1 MILYLLRAVLQ
12 NPCEPPQNATPPS
25 KTFILITGMICR
37 VSPRP
42 PLLIRSDKPT
52 NGNVSLPRIFHV
64 DIPVKTA
71 QLCLHSSYTSA
82 LKTHP
87 DRLPKGHTPAEK
99 KRATEK
105 FQAVADANYVLSDPV
120 RRRDYDNLA
129 RQRGGFGAGSS
140 SSKAGGFGGGYQQQQ
155 QSSSSQAPPGAF
167 PEFNFADFM
176 NNMNNA
182 RKSRRAQ
189 QTAEEEEE
197 EEEEE
202 DEYEQDNADKASGN
216 FFKTFAGM
224 FGMGGGGAGEKE
236 KTDGGRP
243 DANKMFGDVFEDM

>member
-1 MILYLLRAVLQ
+1 MEDV
-12 NPCEPPQNATPPS
+12 
-25 KTFILITGMICR
+25 ICR
-37 VSPRP
+37 ASPRP
-42 PLLIRSDKPT
+42 PLLIRSDRPT
-52 NGNVSLPRIFHV
+52 NGNVSLPHSFHV
-64 DIPVKTA
+64 DIPCDPFEIA
-71 QLCLHSSYTSA
+71 ELCLLCLFEILA

-155 QSSSSQAPPGAF
+155 QQSSSSSQAPPGAF

-182 RKSRRAQ
+182 RKNRRAQ

-224 FGMGGGGAGEKE
+224 FGMGGGSAGEKE
-236 KTDGGRP
+236 KSDGGRP